1 MPEKQSK
8 PINDGLD
15 IFGTK
20 EVLRLT
26 IEKMQSQILIFGL
39 ALIVVLVASWR
50 FIGSGGTLLM
60 GSVLLVFGATLGA
73 HLFLTT
79 RREIS
84 ANDLSSHLQ
93 AQAVAAGSE
102 LGETT
107 QILHQMVNEKAS
119 LDLRLWVSNL
129 GNEASYQI
137 GDCIQVHLQAS
148 QNCYL
153 TLLNVSSDG
162 ALTVVYPNAL
172 HKDNFLPAGQSITI
186 PGPQDGFDYR
196 LEGPPGTEQLKAIAT
211 REPKV
216 ILPDDLTEEG
226 TIFRTAEPVPGA
238 RAIAVVA
245 KEIKSLSH
253 KHWDEA
259 SVAFKVEE

>member
-1 MPEKQSK
+1 MICPASFRPRLFRQEANSWKLSK
-8 PINDGLD
+8 SS
-15 IFGTK
+15 TK
-20 EVLRLT
+20 
-26 IEKMQSQILIFGL
+26 I
-39 ALIVVLVASWR
+39 
-50 FIGSGGTLLM
+50 
-60 GSVLLVFGATLGA
+60 
-73 HLFLTT
+73 
-79 RREIS
+79 
-84 ANDLSSHLQ
+84 
-93 AQAVAAGSE
+93 
-102 LGETT
+102 
-107 QILHQMVNEKAS
+107 VNEKAS
-119 LDLRLWVSNL
+119 LELRLWVSHLENPRAAEAVSGGDSRSIKVVPTSQSNL

-137 GDCIQVHLQAS
+137 GDRILVHLQAS

-211 REPKV
+211 RERRV
-216 ILPDDLTEEG
+216 ILPDELTEEG

-259 SVAFKVEE
+259 TVAFKVGK